1 MAAAQ
6 RRRSPGGL
14 GSPWAY
20 AFVAP
25 AVLILGLFTFYPAA
39 WAFAVSLQD
48 YNPFAQSGA
57 FIGLTNYRHAL
68 GSPIFWRAL
77 GNMAYYAAI
86 FIPGTLVLAFALAL
100 VLNQAICGRNF
111 FRVLFYLPFVIS
123 VVAASLL
130 FRWMYL
136 QPNGLLIGVLQAV
149 HLRLG
154 ANGILGNPLLAMP
167 AIAVMNLW
175 RHTGYYTVI
184 FLAALQGLSPE
195 LYEAGAVDG
204 ATGWARLRRLT
215 LPLLRP
221 VFGLVVALLLIN
233 VMHVFVEVFEM
244 TGGGPANSTLTVP
257 FLIYR
262 AAFSDLNFGL
272 SAAFSFLLFVLVL
285 ALIAVQM
292 RTLGRDLRG

>member
-1 MAAAQ
+1 VAVA
-6 RRRSPGGL
+6 RRRHSPGGL
-14 GSPWAY
+14 DSPWAY
-20 AFVAP
+20 AFIAP

-48 YNPFAQSGA
+48 YNPFAQSGT

-68 GSPIFWRAL
+68 ASPIFWHAL

-86 FIPGTLVLAFALAL
+86 FIPGTLLLAFTLAL
-100 VLNQAICGRNF
+100 VLNQAIRGRNL
-111 FRVLFYLPFVIS
+111 FRVVFYLPFVIS

-130 FRWMYL
+130 FRWIYL
-136 QPNGLLIGVLQAV
+136 QPNGLLIELLQAV
-149 HLRLG
+149 HLPLG
-154 ANGILGNPLLAMP
+154 ANGILGDPLLAMP
-167 AIAVMNLW
+167 AIAVMNIW
-175 RHTGYYTVI
+175 RHTGYYAVI

-204 ATGWARLRRLT
+204 ATGWAKLRRLT

-221 VFGLVVALLLIN
+221 VLGLVVALLLIN

-262 AAFSDLNFGL
+262 AAFSDINFGL

-285 ALIAVQM
+285 ALIALQM